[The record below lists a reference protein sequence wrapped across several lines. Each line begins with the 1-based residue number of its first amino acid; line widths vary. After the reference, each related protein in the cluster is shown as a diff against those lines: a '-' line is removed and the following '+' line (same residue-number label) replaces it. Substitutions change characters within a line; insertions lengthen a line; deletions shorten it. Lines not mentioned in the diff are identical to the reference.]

1 VTPEAKRPLRA
12 RMRRSFEYYLTL
24 FIEGDQGW
32 GQIRLAGAL
41 VVILFS
47 LFIARVFQT
56 APAMPFL
63 DTLEIPPALRP
74 LVEFFVSFL
83 LPQTWRHLIPP
94 LLGFVLA
101 LYMGARFLQNL
112 LELPAVGQAWSHITT
127 SLFGGAYPT
136 MTVIEGRVEV
146 PEPDTNPLLKIGGP
160 GWVEIKLGNAA
171 IFERGAGPSAVRG
184 AGVYFMPRWETLRE
198 AFDLREVERSRTEVP
213 VFTKD
218 GIPLVLDGVRVRFRL
233 RTRGKRTEAEPYP
246 VLVSAVRRAAYN
258 RTVSE
263 KGLSNWSDM
272 VTGAAVGTITGW
284 ISKRLMNELIAPPV
298 NVEDFDGEEAS
309 PRNYRQS
316 LHLLFQQG
324 DTRKRF
330 ADMGAE
336 ILWVSVGHLRPDPNI
351 DPDVV
356 NPEDA
361 QGRDRIHGQM
371 VETWKS
377 QSQALML
384 EEEAEA
390 QGYAEWLNDT
400 ARVQAQVE
408 MIQTITRGLRSA
420 HDLNVPISDLILARG
435 MEYITSVG
443 DTATMKKLAETKP
456 NVPPGAVLG
465 MLEEGKK

>member
-1 VTPEAKRPLRA
+1 MTPERPLRA
-12 RMRRSFEYYLTL
+12 RIRRSFEYYLML

-32 GQIRLAGAL
+32 GQMRLAGAL
-41 VVILFS
+41 VVILIS
-47 LFIARVFQT
+47 LFIGRAFQL

-63 DTLEIPPALRP
+63 DTLEIRPGLRP
-74 LVEFFVSFL
+74 LVEFFVSFA

-94 LLGFVLA
+94 VLAFVLA
-101 LYMGARFLQNL
+101 VYMGARFLQNL
-112 LELPAVGQAWSHITT
+112 LELPALGQAWSHITA

-146 PEPDTNPLLKIGGP
+146 PEAETNPLLKIGGP
-160 GWVEIKLGNAA
+160 GWVEIKLGSAA
-171 IFERGAGPSAVRG
+171 IFEHGAGPSAVRG
-184 AGVYFMPRWETLRE
+184 AGVYFMSRWESLRE
-198 AFDLREVERSRTEVP
+198 AFDLREVERSRTDVP

-218 GIPLVLDGVRVRFRL
+218 GIPLILDEVRVRFRL

-258 RTVSE
+258 RTVSD
-263 KGLSNWSDM
+263 KGLNVWADM
-272 VTGAAVGTITGW
+272 VSGTAVSTITGW

-298 NVEDFDGEEAS
+298 NIEDVGSEEAAQ
-309 PRNYRQS
+309 RNYRQS

-324 DTRKRF
+324 DARKRF

-336 ILWVSVGHLRPDPNI
+336 VLWVSVGHLRPDPNI
-351 DPDVV
+351 DPDVA

-377 QSQALML
+377 QSQALIL
-384 EEEAEA
+384 EEEADV

-408 MIQTITRGLRSA
+408 MIQTITRGLKSA
-420 HDLNVPISDLILARG
+420 HELNVPISDLILARG
-435 MEYITSVG
+435 MEYLTSIS
-443 DTATMKKLAETKP
+443 DTATMKKLSETKP
-456 NVPPGAVLG
+456 DAPPGAILG
-465 MLEEGKK
+465 MLEVGKKP